1 MFKNLV
7 IVMLSFIILYLT
19 NPTQDKFIDYY
30 TQRVEESREEVD
42 WKDRVVIEGKKL
54 NVMMNV
60 KREDKVIFS
69 IYTVNFMGEEERYL
83 GIATLFFD
91 ITKVE
96 DKVEELKEKRE
107 S

>member
-30 TQRVEESREEVD
+30 TQRVEESREEAD

-69 IYTVNFMGEEERYL
+69 IYTVNFMGDEERYL